1 MALSDED
8 YKHVYRNTRENYR
21 WLIDRVDV
29 LLKSRGEQR
38 KQMEGILRASMPHIK
53 EDGRWH

>member
-8 YKHVYRNTRENYR
+8 YKHAYRNTRENYR
-21 WLIDRVDV
+21 WLINRVDV

-53 EDGRWH
+53 EDRR